1 MQSAEC
7 RVQSAECRVQSA
19 EFFLDMKKTEI
30 EKIPIALPDSIVRL
44 TEGARIYDSSSSP
57 EAKVYFIDRE
67 GGYYLKTAA
76 AGSLERE
83 ALLTDY
89 FYKKGLSA
97 EVLSYI
103 SGESDILFT
112 RAVAGEDCTA
122 AIYLDEPKRLCDLV
136 AERLRMLHEL
146 DASDCP
152 VKDRVSEYIALAERN
167 YRADNYNKEHFPD
180 SFGYASG
187 EEAFAALTEGKSFL
201 KNEVLI
207 HGDYCLPNML
217 LDGWSFSGFI
227 DVGGG
232 GIGDRHIDLFWGRW
246 SMEFNLFMHGNAD
259 GRRFGERFLDA
270 YGRDKIDNDILRTV
284 AAAEVFG

>member
-1 MQSAEC
+1 
-7 RVQSAECRVQSA
+7 
-19 EFFLDMKKTEI
+19 MKKTLI
-30 EKIPIALPDSIVRL
+30 EKIPIALPCELERL

-57 EAKVYFIDRE
+57 SARVYFIDRD

-76 AGSLERE
+76 AGSLRRE
-83 ALLTDY
+83 ALMTDY

-112 RAVAGEDCTA
+112 RAVTGDDCTEA
-122 AIYLDEPKRLCDLV
+122 KYLDEPKRLCDLV
-136 AERLRMLHEL
+136 AEKLRMLHET
-146 DASDCP
+146 DCSDCP
-152 VKDRVSEYIALAERN
+152 VKDRISEFISLAERN
-167 YRADNYNKEHFPD
+167 YISDNYSKEHFPD
-180 SFGYASG
+180 SFGYSSG
-187 EEAFAALTEGKSFL
+187 EEAFSALSCGKHLL

-217 LDGWSFSGFI
+217 LDGWKFSGFI
-227 DVGGG
+227 DLGNA

-246 SMEFNLFMHGNAD
+246 SMEFNLYKHGNIDAV
-259 GRRFGERFLDA
+259 RYGERFLDA
-270 YGRDKIDNDILRTV
+270 YGKDRIDMDILRTV